1 MSSSNTEAST
11 NAAACKR
18 NDSIMKGIFYA
29 LGLITL
35 LILIVII
42 GYILVKGL
50 PVISWEFLTTA
61 PVDFGASGG
70 IFPMI
75 VSTIYVT
82 FFAVIIATPIGV
94 GAAVYLYE
102 YAGSGKFVQII
113 RFCSESLASLPSI
126 IFGLFGLAFFVEFLH
141 LGWCILSASLTLAIM
156 AMPTIMRTAEN
167 ALDAVPAAYREG
179 SLGMGAT
186 RWQTIQN
193 VILPAAIPGII
204 TGVILGMARA
214 IEETAAIMYT
224 VGSSIAVPVTIFD
237 PARPLPLHLYILA
250 TESISIENTF
260 GTAVVLI
267 VIILGITITTN
278 ILVERYQKKMM
289 GE

>member
-1 MSSSNTEAST
+1 MNAST
-11 NAAACKR
+11 TKKQ
-18 NDSIMKGIFYA
+18 DTIMKYVFWG
-29 LGLITL
+29 LGLLTL

-42 GYILVKGL
+42 GYILINGL
-50 PVISWEFLTTA
+50 PHISWEFLTTS
-61 PVDFGASGG
+61 PKDFGVEGG
-70 IFPMI
+70 ILPMI

-82 FFAVIIATPIGV
+82 FFAVLIATPIGV
-94 GAAVYLYE
+94 GSAIYLYE
-102 YAGSGKFVQII
+102 YAGEGKFVKAI

-126 IFGLFGLAFFVEFLH
+126 IFGLFGLAFFVEFLN

-167 ALDAVPAAYREG
+167 ALEAVPPNYREG

-186 RWQTIQN
+186 RWQTIEN

-224 VGSSIAVPVTIFD
+224 VGSSTAIPITIFD
-237 PARPLPLHLYILA
+237 PARPLPLHLYMLA
-250 TESISIENTF
+250 TEGISIPNTF
-260 GTAVVLI
+260 ATATVLI
-267 VIILGITITTN
+267 VIILAITISTN
-278 ILVERYQKKMM
+278 YLVDRYQKKMM

>member
-1 MSSSNTEAST
+1 MNAST
-11 NAAACKR
+11 TKKQ
-18 NDSIMKGIFYA
+18 DTIMKYVFWG
-29 LGLITL
+29 LGLLTL

-42 GYILVKGL
+42 GYILINGL
-50 PVISWEFLTTA
+50 PHISWEFLTTS
-61 PVDFGASGG
+61 PKDFGAEGR
-70 IFPMI
+70 ILPMI

-82 FFAVIIATPIGV
+82 FFAVLIATPIGV
-94 GAAVYLYE
+94 GSAIYLYE
-102 YAGSGKFVQII
+102 YAGEGKFVKAI

-126 IFGLFGLAFFVEFLH
+126 IFGLFGLAFFVEFLN

-167 ALDAVPAAYREG
+167 ALEAVPPNYREG

-186 RWQTIQN
+186 RWQTIEN

-224 VGSSIAVPVTIFD
+224 VGSSTAIPITIFD
-237 PARPLPLHLYILA
+237 PARPLPLHLYMLA
-250 TESISIENTF
+250 TEGISIPNTF
-260 GTAVVLI
+260 ATATVLI
-267 VIILGITITTN
+267 VIILAITISTN
-278 ILVERYQKKMM
+278 YLVDRYQKKMM

>member
-1 MSSSNTEAST
+1 MNAST
-11 NAAACKR
+11 TKKQ
-18 NDSIMKGIFYA
+18 DTIMKYVFWG
-29 LGLITL
+29 LGLLTL
-35 LILIVII
+35 LILIVIL
-42 GYILVKGL
+42 GYILINGL
-50 PVISWEFLTTA
+50 PHISWEFLTTS
-61 PVDFGASGG
+61 PKDFGAEGG
-70 IFPMI
+70 ILPMI

-82 FFAVIIATPIGV
+82 FFAVLIATPIGV
-94 GAAVYLYE
+94 GSAIYLYE
-102 YAGSGKFVQII
+102 YAGEGKFVKAI

-126 IFGLFGLAFFVEFLH
+126 IFGLFGLAFFVEFLN

-167 ALDAVPAAYREG
+167 ALEAVPPNYREG

-186 RWQTIQN
+186 RWQTIEN

-224 VGSSIAVPVTIFD
+224 VGSSTAIPITIFD
-237 PARPLPLHLYILA
+237 PARPLPLHLYMLA
-250 TESISIENTF
+250 TEGISIPNTF
-260 GTAVVLI
+260 ATATVLI
-267 VIILGITITTN
+267 VIILAITISTN
-278 ILVERYQKKMM
+278 YLVDRYQKKMM

>member
-1 MSSSNTEAST
+1 MNAST
-11 NAAACKR
+11 TKKQ
-18 NDSIMKGIFYA
+18 DTIMKYVFWG
-29 LGLITL
+29 LGLLTL

-42 GYILVKGL
+42 GYILINGL
-50 PVISWEFLTTA
+50 PHISWEFLTTS
-61 PVDFGASGG
+61 PKDFGAEGG
-70 IFPMI
+70 ILPMI

-82 FFAVIIATPIGV
+82 FFAVLIATPIGV
-94 GAAVYLYE
+94 GSAIYLYE
-102 YAGSGKFVQII
+102 YAGEGKFVKAI

-126 IFGLFGLAFFVEFLH
+126 IFGLFGLAFFVEFLN

-167 ALDAVPAAYREG
+167 ALEAVPPNYREG

-186 RWQTIQN
+186 RWQTIEN

-224 VGSSIAVPVTIFD
+224 VGSSTAIPITIFD
-237 PARPLPLHLYILA
+237 PARPLPLHLYMLA
-250 TESISIENTF
+250 TEGISIPNTF
-260 GTAVVLI
+260 ATATVLI
-267 VIILGITITTN
+267 VIILAITISTN
-278 ILVERYQKKMM
+278 YLVDGYQKKMM

>member
-1 MSSSNTEAST
+1 MNAST
-11 NAAACKR
+11 TKKQ
-18 NDSIMKGIFYA
+18 DTIMKYVFWG
-29 LGLITL
+29 LGLLTL

-42 GYILVKGL
+42 GYILINGL
-50 PVISWEFLTTA
+50 PHISWEFLTTS
-61 PVDFGASGG
+61 PKDFGAEGG
-70 IFPMI
+70 ILPMI

-82 FFAVIIATPIGV
+82 FFAVLIATPIGV
-94 GAAVYLYE
+94 GSAIYLYE
-102 YAGSGKFVQII
+102 YAGEGKFVKAI

-126 IFGLFGLAFFVEFLH
+126 IFGLFGLAFFVEFLN

-167 ALDAVPAAYREG
+167 ALEAVPPNYREG

-186 RWQTIQN
+186 RWQTIEN

-214 IEETAAIMYT
+214 IEETAAIIYT
-224 VGSSIAVPVTIFD
+224 VGSSTAIPITIFD
-237 PARPLPLHLYILA
+237 PARPLPLHLYMLA
-250 TESISIENTF
+250 TEGISIPNTF
-260 GTAVVLI
+260 ATATVLI
-267 VIILGITITTN
+267 VIILAITISTN
-278 ILVERYQKKMM
+278 YLVDRYQKKMM

>member
-1 MSSSNTEAST
+1 MNAST
-11 NAAACKR
+11 TKKQ
-18 NDSIMKGIFYA
+18 DTIMKYVLWG
-29 LGLITL
+29 LGLLTL

-42 GYILVKGL
+42 GYILINGL
-50 PVISWEFLTTA
+50 PHISWEFLTTS
-61 PVDFGASGG
+61 PKDFGAEGG
-70 IFPMI
+70 ILPMI

-82 FFAVIIATPIGV
+82 FFAVLIATPIGV
-94 GAAVYLYE
+94 GSAIYLYE
-102 YAGSGKFVQII
+102 YAGEGKFVKAI

-126 IFGLFGLAFFVEFLH
+126 IFGLFGLAFFVEFLN

-167 ALDAVPAAYREG
+167 ALEAVPPNYREG

-186 RWQTIQN
+186 RWQTIEN

-224 VGSSIAVPVTIFD
+224 VGSSTAIPITIFD
-237 PARPLPLHLYILA
+237 PARPLPLHLYMLA
-250 TESISIENTF
+250 TEGISIPNTF
-260 GTAVVLI
+260 ATATVLI
-267 VIILGITITTN
+267 VIILAITISTN
-278 ILVERYQKKMM
+278 YLVDRYQKKMM

>member
-1 MSSSNTEAST
+1 MNAST
-11 NAAACKR
+11 TKKQ
-18 NDSIMKGIFYA
+18 DTIMKYVFWG
-29 LGLITL
+29 LGLLTL

-42 GYILVKGL
+42 GYILINGL
-50 PVISWEFLTTA
+50 PHISWEFLTTS
-61 PVDFGASGG
+61 PKDFGAEGG
-70 IFPMI
+70 ILPMI

-82 FFAVIIATPIGV
+82 FFAVLIATPIGV
-94 GAAVYLYE
+94 GSAIYLYE
-102 YAGSGKFVQII
+102 YAGEGKFVKAI

-126 IFGLFGLAFFVEFLH
+126 IFGLFGLAFFVEFLN
-141 LGWCILSASLTLAIM
+141 LGWCILSSSLTLAIM

-167 ALDAVPAAYREG
+167 ALEAVPPNYREG

-186 RWQTIQN
+186 RWQTIEN

-224 VGSSIAVPVTIFD
+224 VGSSTAIPITIFD
-237 PARPLPLHLYILA
+237 PARPLPLHLYMLA
-250 TESISIENTF
+250 TEGISIPNTF
-260 GTAVVLI
+260 ATATVLI
-267 VIILGITITTN
+267 VIILAITISTN
-278 ILVERYQKKMM
+278 YLVDRYQKKMM

>member
-1 MSSSNTEAST
+1 MNAST
-11 NAAACKR
+11 TKKQ
-18 NDSIMKGIFYA
+18 DTIMKYVFWG
-29 LGLITL
+29 LGLLTL

-42 GYILVKGL
+42 GYILINGL
-50 PVISWEFLTTA
+50 PHISWEFLTTS
-61 PVDFGASGG
+61 PKDFGAEGG
-70 IFPMI
+70 ILPMI

-82 FFAVIIATPIGV
+82 FFAVLIATPIGV
-94 GAAVYLYE
+94 CSAIYLYE
-102 YAGSGKFVQII
+102 YAGEGKFVKAI

-126 IFGLFGLAFFVEFLH
+126 IFGLFGLAFFVEFLN

-167 ALDAVPAAYREG
+167 ALEAVPPNYREG

-186 RWQTIQN
+186 RWQTIEN
-193 VILPAAIPGII
+193 VILPTAIPGII

-224 VGSSIAVPVTIFD
+224 VGSSTAIPITIFD
-237 PARPLPLHLYILA
+237 PARPLPLHLYMLA
-250 TESISIENTF
+250 TEGISIPNTF
-260 GTAVVLI
+260 ATATVLI
-267 VIILGITITTN
+267 VIILAITISTN
-278 ILVERYQKKMM
+278 YLVDRYQKKMM

>member
-1 MSSSNTEAST
+1 MNAST
-11 NAAACKR
+11 TKKQ
-18 NDSIMKGIFYA
+18 DTIMKYVFWG
-29 LGLITL
+29 LGLLTL

-42 GYILVKGL
+42 GYILINGL
-50 PVISWEFLTTA
+50 PHISWEFLTTS
-61 PVDFGASGG
+61 PKDFGAEGG
-70 IFPMI
+70 ILPMI

-82 FFAVIIATPIGV
+82 FFAVLIATPIGV
-94 GAAVYLYE
+94 CSAIYLYE
-102 YAGSGKFVQII
+102 YAGEGKFVKAI

-126 IFGLFGLAFFVEFLH
+126 IFGLFGLAFFVEFLN

-167 ALDAVPAAYREG
+167 ALEAVPPNYREG

-186 RWQTIQN
+186 RWQTIEN

-224 VGSSIAVPVTIFD
+224 VGSSTAIPITIFD
-237 PARPLPLHLYILA
+237 PARPLPLHLYMLA
-250 TESISIENTF
+250 TEGISIPNTF
-260 GTAVVLI
+260 ATATVLI
-267 VIILGITITTN
+267 VIILAITISTN
-278 ILVERYQKKMM
+278 YLVDRYQKKMM

>member
-1 MSSSNTEAST
+1 MNAST
-11 NAAACKR
+11 TKKQ
-18 NDSIMKGIFYA
+18 DTIMKYVFWG
-29 LGLITL
+29 LGLLTL
-35 LILIVII
+35 LILMVII
-42 GYILVKGL
+42 GYILINGL
-50 PVISWEFLTTA
+50 PHISWEFLTTS
-61 PVDFGASGG
+61 PKDFGAEGG
-70 IFPMI
+70 ILPMI

-82 FFAVIIATPIGV
+82 FFAVLIATPIGV
-94 GAAVYLYE
+94 GSAIYLYE
-102 YAGSGKFVQII
+102 YAGEGKFVKAI

-126 IFGLFGLAFFVEFLH
+126 IFGLFGLAFFVEFLN

-167 ALDAVPAAYREG
+167 ALEAVPPNYREG

-186 RWQTIQN
+186 RWQTIEN

-224 VGSSIAVPVTIFD
+224 VGSSTAIPITIFD
-237 PARPLPLHLYILA
+237 PARPLPLHLYMLA
-250 TESISIENTF
+250 TEGISIPNTF
-260 GTAVVLI
+260 ATATVLI
-267 VIILGITITTN
+267 VIILAITISTN
-278 ILVERYQKKMM
+278 YLVDRYQKKMM

>member
-1 MSSSNTEAST
+1 MNAST
-11 NAAACKR
+11 TKKQ
-18 NDSIMKGIFYA
+18 DTIMKYVFWG
-29 LGLITL
+29 LGLLTL

-42 GYILVKGL
+42 GYILINGL
-50 PVISWEFLTTA
+50 PHISWEFLTTS
-61 PVDFGASGG
+61 PKDFGAEGG
-70 IFPMI
+70 ILPMI

-82 FFAVIIATPIGV
+82 FFAVLIATPIGV
-94 GAAVYLYE
+94 GSAIYLYE
-102 YAGSGKFVQII
+102 YAGEGKFVKAI

-126 IFGLFGLAFFVEFLH
+126 IFVLFGLAFFVEFLN

-167 ALDAVPAAYREG
+167 ALEAVPPNYREG

-186 RWQTIQN
+186 RWQTIEN

-224 VGSSIAVPVTIFD
+224 VGSSTAIPITIFD
-237 PARPLPLHLYILA
+237 PARPLPLHLYMLA
-250 TESISIENTF
+250 TEGISIPNTF
-260 GTAVVLI
+260 ATATVLI
-267 VIILGITITTN
+267 VIILAITISTN
-278 ILVERYQKKMM
+278 YLVDRYQKKMM

>member
-1 MSSSNTEAST
+1 MNAST
-11 NAAACKR
+11 TKKQ
-18 NDSIMKGIFYA
+18 DTIMKYVFWG
-29 LGLITL
+29 LGLLTL

-42 GYILVKGL
+42 GYILINGL
-50 PVISWEFLTTA
+50 PHISWEFLTTS
-61 PVDFGASGG
+61 PKDFGAEGG
-70 IFPMI
+70 ILPMI

-82 FFAVIIATPIGV
+82 FFAVLIATPIGV
-94 GAAVYLYE
+94 SSAIYLYE
-102 YAGSGKFVQII
+102 YAGEGKFVKAI

-126 IFGLFGLAFFVEFLH
+126 IFGLFGLAFFVEFLN

-167 ALDAVPAAYREG
+167 ALEAVPPNYREG

-186 RWQTIQN
+186 RWQTIEN

-224 VGSSIAVPVTIFD
+224 VGSSTAIPITIFD
-237 PARPLPLHLYILA
+237 PARPLPLHLYMLA
-250 TESISIENTF
+250 TEGISIPNTF
-260 GTAVVLI
+260 ATATVLI
-267 VIILGITITTN
+267 VIILAITISTN
-278 ILVERYQKKMM
+278 YLVDRYQKKMM

>member
-1 MSSSNTEAST
+1 MNTSAT
-11 NAAACKR
+11 KR
-18 NDSIMKGIFYA
+18 NNNIMKYVFWS
-29 LGLITL
+29 LGVITL

-50 PVISWEFLTTA
+50 PVINWEFLTGS

-75 VSTIYVT
+75 ISTIYVT
-82 FFAVIIATPIGV
+82 FFAVIIATPLGV
-94 GAAVYLYE
+94 GAAIYLYE
-102 YAGSGKFVQII
+102 YAGNGKFVQAI

-126 IFGLFGLAFFVEFLH
+126 IFGLFGLAFFVEFLN
-141 LGWCILSASLTLAIM
+141 LGWCVLSASLTLAIM
-156 AMPTIMRTAEN
+156 AMPTIMRTSEN
-167 ALDAVPAAYREG
+167 ALEAVPLSYREG

-186 RWQTIQN
+186 RWQTIKN
-193 VILPAAIPGII
+193 VIIPAAIPGII

-224 VGSSIAVPVTIFD
+224 VGSSIAAPITIFD

-250 TESISIENTF
+250 TEGISIKNTF

-267 VIILGITITTN
+267 IIILAITISTN

-289 GE
+289 GV

>member
-1 MSSSNTEAST
+1 MNAST
-11 NAAACKR
+11 TKKQ
-18 NDSIMKGIFYA
+18 DTIMKYVFWG
-29 LGLITL
+29 LGLLTL

-42 GYILVKGL
+42 GYILINGL
-50 PVISWEFLTTA
+50 PHISWEFLTTS
-61 PVDFGASGG
+61 PKDFGAEGG
-70 IFPMI
+70 ILPMI

-82 FFAVIIATPIGV
+82 FFAVLIATPIGV
-94 GAAVYLYE
+94 GSAIYLYE
-102 YAGSGKFVQII
+102 YAGEGKFVKAI

-126 IFGLFGLAFFVEFLH
+126 IFGLFGLAFFVEFLN

-167 ALDAVPAAYREG
+167 ALEAVPPNYREG

-186 RWQTIQN
+186 RWQTIEN

-224 VGSSIAVPVTIFD
+224 VGSSTARPITIFD
-237 PARPLPLHLYILA
+237 PARPLPLHLYMLA
-250 TESISIENTF
+250 TEGISIPNTF
-260 GTAVVLI
+260 ATATVLI
-267 VIILGITITTN
+267 VIILAITISTN
-278 ILVERYQKKMM
+278 YLVDRYQKKMM

>member
-1 MSSSNTEAST
+1 MNAST
-11 NAAACKR
+11 TKKQ
-18 NDSIMKGIFYA
+18 DTIMKYVFWG
-29 LGLITL
+29 LGLLTL

-42 GYILVKGL
+42 GYILINGL
-50 PVISWEFLTTA
+50 PHISWEFLTTS
-61 PVDFGASGG
+61 PKDFGAEGG
-70 IFPMI
+70 ILPMI

-82 FFAVIIATPIGV
+82 FFAVLIATPIGV
-94 GAAVYLYE
+94 GSAIYLYE
-102 YAGSGKFVQII
+102 YAGEGKFVKAI

-126 IFGLFGLAFFVEFLH
+126 IFGLFGLAFFVEFLN

-167 ALDAVPAAYREG
+167 ALEAVPPNYREG

-186 RWQTIQN
+186 RWQTIEN
-193 VILPAAIPGII
+193 VILPAALPGII

-224 VGSSIAVPVTIFD
+224 VGSSTAIPITIFD
-237 PARPLPLHLYILA
+237 PARPLPLHLYMLA
-250 TESISIENTF
+250 TEGISIPNTF
-260 GTAVVLI
+260 ATATVLI
-267 VIILGITITTN
+267 VIILAITISTN
-278 ILVERYQKKMM
+278 YLVDRYQKKMM

>member
-1 MSSSNTEAST
+1 MNAST
-11 NAAACKR
+11 TKKQ
-18 NDSIMKGIFYA
+18 DTIMKYVFWG
-29 LGLITL
+29 LGLLTL

-42 GYILVKGL
+42 GYILINGL
-50 PVISWEFLTTA
+50 PHISWEFLTTS
-61 PVDFGASGG
+61 PKDFGAEGG
-70 IFPMI
+70 ILPMI

-82 FFAVIIATPIGV
+82 FFAILIATPIGV
-94 GAAVYLYE
+94 GSAIYLYE
-102 YAGSGKFVQII
+102 YAGEGKFVKAI

-126 IFGLFGLAFFVEFLH
+126 IFGLFGLAFFVEFLN

-167 ALDAVPAAYREG
+167 ALEAVPPNYREG

-186 RWQTIQN
+186 RWQTIEN

-224 VGSSIAVPVTIFD
+224 VGSSTAIPITIFD
-237 PARPLPLHLYILA
+237 PARPLPLHLYMLA
-250 TESISIENTF
+250 TEGISIPNTF
-260 GTAVVLI
+260 ATATVLI
-267 VIILGITITTN
+267 VIILAITISTN
-278 ILVERYQKKMM
+278 YLVDRYQKKMM

>member
-1 MSSSNTEAST
+1 MKKQDT
-11 NAAACKR
+11 
-18 NDSIMKGIFYA
+18 IMKYVFWG
-29 LGLITL
+29 LGLLTL

-42 GYILVKGL
+42 GYILINGL
-50 PVISWEFLTTA
+50 PHISWEFLTTS
-61 PVDFGASGG
+61 PKDFGAEGG
-70 IFPMI
+70 ILPMI

-82 FFAVIIATPIGV
+82 FFAVLIATPIGV
-94 GAAVYLYE
+94 GSAIYLYE
-102 YAGSGKFVQII
+102 YAGEGKFVKAI

-126 IFGLFGLAFFVEFLH
+126 IFGLFGLAFFVEFLN

-167 ALDAVPAAYREG
+167 ALEAVPPNYREG

-186 RWQTIQN
+186 RWQTIEN

-224 VGSSIAVPVTIFD
+224 VGSSTAIPITIFD
-237 PARPLPLHLYILA
+237 PARPLPLHLYMLA
-250 TESISIENTF
+250 TEGISIPNTF
-260 GTAVVLI
+260 ATATVLI
-267 VIILGITITTN
+267 VIILAITISTN
-278 ILVERYQKKMM
+278 YLVDRYQKKMM

>member
-1 MSSSNTEAST
+1 MNAST
-11 NAAACKR
+11 TKKQ
-18 NDSIMKGIFYA
+18 DTIMKYVFWG
-29 LGLITL
+29 LGLLTL

-42 GYILVKGL
+42 GYILINGL
-50 PVISWEFLTTA
+50 PHISWEFLTTS
-61 PVDFGASGG
+61 PKDFGAEGG
-70 IFPMI
+70 ILPMI

-82 FFAVIIATPIGV
+82 FFAVLIATPIGV
-94 GAAVYLYE
+94 GSAIYLYE
-102 YAGSGKFVQII
+102 YAGEGKFVKAI

-126 IFGLFGLAFFVEFLH
+126 IFGLFGLAFFVEFLN

-167 ALDAVPAAYREG
+167 ALEAVPPNYREG

-186 RWQTIQN
+186 RWQTIEN

-224 VGSSIAVPVTIFD
+224 VGLSTVIPITIFD
-237 PARPLPLHLYILA
+237 PARPLPLHLYMLA
-250 TESISIENTF
+250 TEGISIPNTF
-260 GTAVVLI
+260 ATATVLI
-267 VIILGITITTN
+267 VIILAITISTN
-278 ILVERYQKKMM
+278 YLVDRYQKKMM

>member
-1 MSSSNTEAST
+1 MNAST
-11 NAAACKR
+11 TKKQ
-18 NDSIMKGIFYA
+18 DTIMKYVFWG
-29 LGLITL
+29 LGLLTL

-42 GYILVKGL
+42 GYILINGL
-50 PVISWEFLTTA
+50 PHISWEFLITS
-61 PVDFGASGG
+61 PKDFGAEGG
-70 IFPMI
+70 ILPMI

-82 FFAVIIATPIGV
+82 FFAVLIATPIGV
-94 GAAVYLYE
+94 GSAIYLYE
-102 YAGSGKFVQII
+102 YAGEGKFVKAI

-126 IFGLFGLAFFVEFLH
+126 IFGLFGLVFFVEFLN

-167 ALDAVPAAYREG
+167 ALEAVPPNYREG

-186 RWQTIQN
+186 RWQTIEN

-224 VGSSIAVPVTIFD
+224 VGSSTAIPITIFD
-237 PARPLPLHLYILA
+237 PARPLPLHLYMLA
-250 TESISIENTF
+250 TEGISIPNTF
-260 GTAVVLI
+260 ATATVLI
-267 VIILGITITTN
+267 VIILAITISTN
-278 ILVERYQKKMM
+278 YLVDRYQKKMM

>member
-1 MSSSNTEAST
+1 MNAST
-11 NAAACKR
+11 TKKQ
-18 NDSIMKGIFYA
+18 DTIMKYVFWG
-29 LGLITL
+29 LGLLTL

-42 GYILVKGL
+42 GYILINGL
-50 PVISWEFLTTA
+50 PHISWEFLTTS
-61 PVDFGASGG
+61 PKDFGAEGG
-70 IFPMI
+70 ILPMI

-82 FFAVIIATPIGV
+82 FFAVLIATPIGE
-94 GAAVYLYE
+94 GSAIYLYE
-102 YAGSGKFVQII
+102 YAGEGKFVKAI

-126 IFGLFGLAFFVEFLH
+126 IFGLFGLAFFVEFLN

-167 ALDAVPAAYREG
+167 ALEAVPPNYREG

-186 RWQTIQN
+186 RWQTIEN

-224 VGSSIAVPVTIFD
+224 VGSSTAIPITIFD
-237 PARPLPLHLYILA
+237 PARPLPLHLYMLA
-250 TESISIENTF
+250 TEGISIPNTF
-260 GTAVVLI
+260 ATATVLI
-267 VIILGITITTN
+267 VIILAITISTN
-278 ILVERYQKKMM
+278 YLVDRYQNKMM

>member
-1 MSSSNTEAST
+1 MNAST
-11 NAAACKR
+11 TKKQ
-18 NDSIMKGIFYA
+18 DTIMKYVFWG
-29 LGLITL
+29 LGLLTL

-42 GYILVKGL
+42 GYILINGL
-50 PVISWEFLTTA
+50 PHISWEFLTTS
-61 PVDFGASGG
+61 PKDFGAEGG
-70 IFPMI
+70 ILPMI

-82 FFAVIIATPIGV
+82 FFAVLIATPIGV
-94 GAAVYLYE
+94 GSAIYLYE
-102 YAGSGKFVQII
+102 YAGEGKFVKAI

-126 IFGLFGLAFFVEFLH
+126 IFGLFGLAFFVEFLN

-167 ALDAVPAAYREG
+167 ALEAVPPNYREG

-186 RWQTIQN
+186 RWQTIEN

-224 VGSSIAVPVTIFD
+224 VGSSTAIPITIFD
-237 PARPLPLHLYILA
+237 PARPLPLLLYMLA
-250 TESISIENTF
+250 TEGISIPNTF
-260 GTAVVLI
+260 ATATVLI
-267 VIILGITITTN
+267 VIILAITISTN
-278 ILVERYQKKMM
+278 YLIDRYQKKMM

>member
-1 MSSSNTEAST
+1 MNAST
-11 NAAACKR
+11 TKKQ
-18 NDSIMKGIFYA
+18 DTIMKYVFWG
-29 LGLITL
+29 LGLLTL

-42 GYILVKGL
+42 GYILINGL
-50 PVISWEFLTTA
+50 PHISWEFLTTS
-61 PVDFGASGG
+61 PKDFGAEGG
-70 IFPMI
+70 ILPMI

-82 FFAVIIATPIGV
+82 FFAVLIATPIGV
-94 GAAVYLYE
+94 GSAIYLYE
-102 YAGSGKFVQII
+102 YAGEGKFVKAII
-113 RFCSESLASLPSI
+113 FCSESLASLPSI
-126 IFGLFGLAFFVEFLH
+126 IFGLFGLAFFVEFLN

-167 ALDAVPAAYREG
+167 ALEAVPPNYREG

-186 RWQTIQN
+186 RWQTIEN

-224 VGSSIAVPVTIFD
+224 VGSSTVIPITIFD
-237 PARPLPLHLYILA
+237 PARPLPLHLYMLA
-250 TESISIENTF
+250 TEGISIPNTF
-260 GTAVVLI
+260 ATATVLI
-267 VIILGITITTN
+267 VIILAITISTN
-278 ILVERYQKKMM
+278 YLVDRYQKKMM

>member
-1 MSSSNTEAST
+1 MNAST
-11 NAAACKR
+11 TKKQ
-18 NDSIMKGIFYA
+18 DTIMKYVFWG
-29 LGLITL
+29 LGLLTL

-42 GYILVKGL
+42 GYILINGL
-50 PVISWEFLTTA
+50 PHISWEFLTTS
-61 PVDFGASGG
+61 PKDFGAEGG
-70 IFPMI
+70 ILPMI

-82 FFAVIIATPIGV
+82 FFAVLIATPIGV
-94 GAAVYLYE
+94 GSAIYLYE
-102 YAGSGKFVQII
+102 YAGEGKFVKAI

-126 IFGLFGLAFFVEFLH
+126 IFGLFGLAFFVEFLN

-167 ALDAVPAAYREG
+167 ALEAVPPNYREG

-186 RWQTIQN
+186 RWQTIEN

-224 VGSSIAVPVTIFD
+224 VGSSTAIPITIFD
-237 PARPLPLHLYILA
+237 PARPLPLHLYMLA
-250 TESISIENTF
+250 TEGISIPNTF
-260 GTAVVLI
+260 ATATVLI
-267 VIILGITITTN
+267 VIILAITISTN
-278 ILVERYQKKMM
+278 YLVDRYQKKIM

>member
-1 MSSSNTEAST
+1 MNAST
-11 NAAACKR
+11 TKKQ
-18 NDSIMKGIFYA
+18 DTIMKYVFWG
-29 LGLITL
+29 LGLLTL

-42 GYILVKGL
+42 GYILINGL
-50 PVISWEFLTTA
+50 PHISWEFLTTS
-61 PVDFGASGG
+61 PKDFGAEGG
-70 IFPMI
+70 ILPMI

-82 FFAVIIATPIGV
+82 FFAVLIATPIGV
-94 GAAVYLYE
+94 GSAIYLYE
-102 YAGSGKFVQII
+102 YAGEGKFVKAI

-126 IFGLFGLAFFVEFLH
+126 IFGLFGLAFFVEFLN

-167 ALDAVPAAYREG
+167 ALEAVPPNYREG
-179 SLGMGAT
+179 SLGIGAT
-186 RWQTIQN
+186 RWQTIEN

-224 VGSSIAVPVTIFD
+224 VGSSTVIPITIFD
-237 PARPLPLHLYILA
+237 PARPLPLHLYMLA
-250 TESISIENTF
+250 TEGISIPNTF
-260 GTAVVLI
+260 ATATVLI
-267 VIILGITITTN
+267 VIILAITISTN
-278 ILVERYQKKMM
+278 YLVDRYQKKMM

>member
-1 MSSSNTEAST
+1 MNAST
-11 NAAACKR
+11 TKKQ
-18 NDSIMKGIFYA
+18 DTIMKYVFWG
-29 LGLITL
+29 LGLLTL

-42 GYILVKGL
+42 GYILINGL
-50 PVISWEFLTTA
+50 PHISWEFLTTS
-61 PVDFGASGG
+61 PKDFGAEGG
-70 IFPMI
+70 ILPMI

-82 FFAVIIATPIGV
+82 FFAVLIATPIGV
-94 GAAVYLYE
+94 GSAIYLYE
-102 YAGSGKFVQII
+102 YAGEGKFVKAI

-126 IFGLFGLAFFVEFLH
+126 IFGLFGLAFFVEFLN

-167 ALDAVPAAYREG
+167 ALEAVPPNYRER

-186 RWQTIQN
+186 RWQTIEN

-224 VGSSIAVPVTIFD
+224 VGSSTAIPITIFD
-237 PARPLPLHLYILA
+237 PARPLPLHLYMLA
-250 TESISIENTF
+250 TEGISIPNTF
-260 GTAVVLI
+260 ATATVLI
-267 VIILGITITTN
+267 VIILAITISTN
-278 ILVERYQKKMM
+278 YLVDRYQKKMM

>member
-1 MSSSNTEAST
+1 MNAST
-11 NAAACKR
+11 TKKQ
-18 NDSIMKGIFYA
+18 DTIMKYVFWG
-29 LGLITL
+29 LGLLTL

-42 GYILVKGL
+42 GYILINGL
-50 PVISWEFLTTA
+50 PHISWEFLTTS
-61 PVDFGASGG
+61 PKDFGAEGG
-70 IFPMI
+70 ILPMI

-82 FFAVIIATPIGV
+82 FFAVLIATPIGV
-94 GAAVYLYE
+94 GSAIYLYE
-102 YAGSGKFVQII
+102 YAGEGKFVKAI
-113 RFCSESLASLPSI
+113 RFCSESLASYPSI
-126 IFGLFGLAFFVEFLH
+126 IFGLFGLAFFVEFLN

-167 ALDAVPAAYREG
+167 ALEAVPPNYREG

-186 RWQTIQN
+186 RWQTIEN

-224 VGSSIAVPVTIFD
+224 VGSSTAIPITIFD
-237 PARPLPLHLYILA
+237 PARPLPLHLYMLA
-250 TESISIENTF
+250 TEGISIPNTF
-260 GTAVVLI
+260 ATATVLI
-267 VIILGITITTN
+267 VIILAITISTN
-278 ILVERYQKKMM
+278 YLVDRYQKKMM

>member
-1 MSSSNTEAST
+1 MNTQTTKTHDA
-11 NAAACKR
+11 
-18 NDSIMKGIFYA
+18 IMKYVFWT

-35 LILIVII
+35 VILIVII
-42 GYILVKGL
+42 GYILLNGL
-50 PVISWEFLTTA
+50 PHISWEFLTTS
-61 PVDFGASGG
+61 PKDFGAEGG
-70 IFPMI
+70 ILPMI

-82 FFAVIIATPIGV
+82 FFAVLIATPIGV
-94 GAAVYLYE
+94 GSAIYLYE
-102 YAGSGKFVQII
+102 YAGNGKFVQAI

-126 IFGLFGLAFFVEFLH
+126 IFGLFGLAFFVEFLN

-167 ALDAVPAAYREG
+167 ALEAVPENYREG

-186 RWQTIQN
+186 RWQTIEN

-224 VGSSIAVPVTIFD
+224 VGSSTAIPITIFD
-237 PARPLPLHLYILA
+237 PARPLPLHLYMLA
-250 TESISIENTF
+250 TEGISIPNTF
-260 GTAVVLI
+260 ATATVLI
-267 VIILGITITTN
+267 IIILAITISTN
-278 ILVERYQKKMM
+278 YLVDRYQKKMM

>member
-1 MSSSNTEAST
+1 MNAST
-11 NAAACKR
+11 TKKQ
-18 NDSIMKGIFYA
+18 DTIMKYVFWG
-29 LGLITL
+29 LGLLTL

-42 GYILVKGL
+42 GYILINGL
-50 PVISWEFLTTA
+50 PHISWELLTTS
-61 PVDFGASGG
+61 PKDFGAEGG
-70 IFPMI
+70 ILPMI

-82 FFAVIIATPIGV
+82 FFAVLIATPIGV
-94 GAAVYLYE
+94 GSAIYLYE
-102 YAGSGKFVQII
+102 YAGEGKFVKAI

-126 IFGLFGLAFFVEFLH
+126 IFGLFGLAFFVEFLN

-167 ALDAVPAAYREG
+167 ALEAVPPNYREG

-186 RWQTIQN
+186 RWQTIEN

-224 VGSSIAVPVTIFD
+224 VGSSTAIPITIFD
-237 PARPLPLHLYILA
+237 PARPLPLHLYMLA
-250 TESISIENTF
+250 TEGISIPNTF
-260 GTAVVLI
+260 ATATVLI
-267 VIILGITITTN
+267 VIILAITISTN
-278 ILVERYQKKMM
+278 YLVDRYQKKMM

>member
-1 MSSSNTEAST
+1 MNTSAT
-11 NAAACKR
+11 KR
-18 NDSIMKGIFYA
+18 NNNIMKYVFWA
-29 LGLITL
+29 LGVITL
-35 LILIVII
+35 LILVVII

-50 PVISWEFLTTA
+50 PVINWEFLTGS

-82 FFAVIIATPIGV
+82 FFAVIIATPLGV
-94 GAAVYLYE
+94 GAAIYLYE
-102 YAGSGKFVQII
+102 YAGNGKFVQAI

-126 IFGLFGLAFFVEFLH
+126 IFGLFGLAFFVEFLN
-141 LGWCILSASLTLAIM
+141 LGWCVLSASLTLAIM
-156 AMPTIMRTAEN
+156 AMPTIMRTSEN
-167 ALDAVPAAYREG
+167 ALEAVPLSYREG

-186 RWQTIQN
+186 RWQTIKN
-193 VILPAAIPGII
+193 VIIPAAIPGII

-224 VGSSIAVPVTIFD
+224 VGSSIATPITIFD

-250 TESISIENTF
+250 TEGISIKNTF

-267 VIILGITITTN
+267 IIILAITISTN

-289 GE
+289 GV

>member
-1 MSSSNTEAST
+1 MNAST
-11 NAAACKR
+11 TKKQ
-18 NDSIMKGIFYA
+18 DTIMKYVFWG
-29 LGLITL
+29 LGLLTL

-42 GYILVKGL
+42 GYILINGL
-50 PVISWEFLTTA
+50 PHISWEFLTTS
-61 PVDFGASGG
+61 PKDFGAEGG
-70 IFPMI
+70 ILPMI

-82 FFAVIIATPIGV
+82 FFAVLIATPIGV
-94 GAAVYLYE
+94 GSAIYLYE
-102 YAGSGKFVQII
+102 YAGEGKFVKAI

-126 IFGLFGLAFFVEFLH
+126 IFGLFGLAFFVEFLN

-167 ALDAVPAAYREG
+167 ALEAVPPNYREG

-186 RWQTIQN
+186 RWQTIEN

-224 VGSSIAVPVTIFD
+224 VGSSTAIPITIFD
-237 PARPLPLHLYILA
+237 PARPLPLHLFMLA
-250 TESISIENTF
+250 TEGISIPNTF
-260 GTAVVLI
+260 ATATVLI
-267 VIILGITITTN
+267 VIILAITISTN
-278 ILVERYQKKMM
+278 YLVDRYQKKMM

>member
-1 MSSSNTEAST
+1 MNAST
-11 NAAACKR
+11 TKKQ
-18 NDSIMKGIFYA
+18 DTIMKYVFWG
-29 LGLITL
+29 LGLLTL

-42 GYILVKGL
+42 GYILINGL
-50 PVISWEFLTTA
+50 PHISWEFLTTS
-61 PVDFGASGG
+61 PKDFGAEGG
-70 IFPMI
+70 ILPMI

-82 FFAVIIATPIGV
+82 FFAVLIATPIGV
-94 GAAVYLYE
+94 GSAIYLYE
-102 YAGSGKFVQII
+102 YAGEGKFVKAI

-126 IFGLFGLAFFVEFLH
+126 IFGLFGLVFFVEFLN

-167 ALDAVPAAYREG
+167 ALEAVPPNYREG

-186 RWQTIQN
+186 RWQTIEN

-224 VGSSIAVPVTIFD
+224 VGSSTAIPITIFD
-237 PARPLPLHLYILA
+237 PARPLPLHLYMLA
-250 TESISIENTF
+250 TEGISIPNTF
-260 GTAVVLI
+260 ATATVLI
-267 VIILGITITTN
+267 VIILAITISTN
-278 ILVERYQKKMM
+278 YLVDRYQKKMM

>member
-1 MSSSNTEAST
+1 MNAST
-11 NAAACKR
+11 TKKQ
-18 NDSIMKGIFYA
+18 DTIMKYVFWG
-29 LGLITL
+29 LGLLTL

-42 GYILVKGL
+42 GYILINGL
-50 PVISWEFLTTA
+50 PHISWEFLTTS
-61 PVDFGASGG
+61 PKDFGAEGG
-70 IFPMI
+70 ILPMI

-82 FFAVIIATPIGV
+82 FFAVLIATPIGV
-94 GAAVYLYE
+94 GSAIYLYE
-102 YAGSGKFVQII
+102 YAGERKFVKAI

-126 IFGLFGLAFFVEFLH
+126 IFGLFGLAFFVEFLN

-167 ALDAVPAAYREG
+167 ALEAVPPNYREG

-186 RWQTIQN
+186 RWQTIEN

-224 VGSSIAVPVTIFD
+224 VGSSTAIPITIFD
-237 PARPLPLHLYILA
+237 PARPLPLHLYMLA
-250 TESISIENTF
+250 TEGISIPNTF
-260 GTAVVLI
+260 ATATVLI
-267 VIILGITITTN
+267 VIILAITISTN
-278 ILVERYQKKMM
+278 YLVDRYQKKMM

>member
-1 MSSSNTEAST
+1 MNAST
-11 NAAACKR
+11 TKKQ
-18 NDSIMKGIFYA
+18 DTIMKYVFWG
-29 LGLITL
+29 LGLLTL

-42 GYILVKGL
+42 GYILINGL
-50 PVISWEFLTTA
+50 PHISWEFLTTS
-61 PVDFGASGG
+61 PKDFGAEGG
-70 IFPMI
+70 ILPMI

-82 FFAVIIATPIGV
+82 FFAVLIATPIGV
-94 GAAVYLYE
+94 GSAIYLYE
-102 YAGSGKFVQII
+102 YAGEGKFVKAI

-126 IFGLFGLAFFVEFLH
+126 IFGLFGLAFFVEFLN

-167 ALDAVPAAYREG
+167 ALEAVPPNYREG

-186 RWQTIQN
+186 RWQTIEN
-193 VILPAAIPGII
+193 VILPAAIPRII

-224 VGSSIAVPVTIFD
+224 VGSSTAIPITIFD
-237 PARPLPLHLYILA
+237 PARPLPLHLYMLA
-250 TESISIENTF
+250 TEGISIPNTF
-260 GTAVVLI
+260 ATATVLI
-267 VIILGITITTN
+267 VIILAITISTN
-278 ILVERYQKKMM
+278 YLVDRYQKKMM